1 MWAYWYITNSLLE
14 QVIYWLVVSHYAVD
28 SIQGGFARV
37 CECAERA
44 GFCQCCQ
51 HGWWRISNQHSEWN
65 THQLSFWLLVCVCL
79 EICAFVCD
87 CVCVCAHMCMYVCA
101 CLLCVCLWECA
112 CVCMHMYACICVLAY
127 SVFVSCVYV
136 CTCVLCNMYTV
147 ICVLCVLIPTLRG
160 GSDSPSD
167 NTFQSQQH
175 LELCQTSVHCPLCAR
190 GWVLTTASLLS
201 PWSVCVRALSV
212 PLTMEW
218 RVLWLTHLSW
228 KLQWPRSVPWRWDSV
243 KMALN

>member
-1 MWAYWYITNSLLE
+1 MLLTPSRVDLHEFASVLKGLGFVNAVNMDGGGSATSILNGTLINYPSDSWYVYVWKCVHLCVT
-14 QVIYWLVVSHYAVD
+14 
-28 SIQGGFARV
+28 
-37 CECAERA
+37 
-44 GFCQCCQ
+44 
-51 HGWWRISNQHSEWN
+51 
-65 THQLSFWLLVCVCL
+65 VCVCT
-79 EICAFVCD
+79 
-87 CVCVCAHMCMYVCA
+87 HTCMYVCA

-112 CVCMHMYACICVLAY
+112 CVCTRTHARVCVLAY

-136 CTCVLCNMYTV
+136 CTCVLCSMYTV
-147 ICVLCVLIPTLRG
+147 ICVLIPTPHG

-167 NTFQSQQH
+167 NNFQSQQH

-190 GWVLTTASLLS
+190 GWVLTTPSLLS
-201 PWSVCVRALSV
+201 PWSVHVRALSV